1 MGEIWIFFID
11 QTSRAIKK
19 DITSEFKGQG
29 LVLFCFPKGINFTK
43 ATISHYGRLRL
54 FSALCSVKKTEIFF
68 HKINNSVN
76 KKSIVFLKICLKIF
90 RKNFLVS
97 KKTKV
102 LLSLLKSL
110 FFCSFLKSNN
120 FLFLWMIQGV
130 RPLLFFSKSHH
141 CSQKFSVVL
150 KNFHC
155 LQKLRWTYQ
164 PFLNWSFWLNWQ
176 LHLEEK

>member
-1 MGEIWIFFID
+1 MNFCSTNLVVIHRRNFWLKRLSSKSIKTAALFMFGWDLNFFID

-43 ATISHYGRLRL
+43 ATISH
-54 FSALCSVKKTEIFF
+54 
-68 HKINNSVN
+68 
-76 KKSIVFLKICLKIF
+76 
-90 RKNFLVS
+90 FLVS

-155 LQKLRWTYQ
+155 LQKLCWTYQ